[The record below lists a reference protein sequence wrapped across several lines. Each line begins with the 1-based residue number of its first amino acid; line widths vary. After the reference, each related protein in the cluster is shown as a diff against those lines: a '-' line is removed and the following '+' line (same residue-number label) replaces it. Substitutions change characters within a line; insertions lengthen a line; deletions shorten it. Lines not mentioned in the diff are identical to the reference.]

1 MSDLFHFLN
10 GLKGKRIL
18 GINPPVF
25 DFAYFD
31 LWAKPI
37 GLLYLLQ
44 WMRDLGNEVQ
54 FLDCIYEARDKAKSF
69 GRYQP
74 RRTLIEKPEAYRG
87 IPRRYYHFGLEEE
100 EFLSRLLAME
110 EPDLVLVTSIMTYWY
125 GGVHWAI
132 SRVRKIFPDVPV
144 VLGGIYARLCPG
156 HAISSGADMIQ
167 TEYLPVQAPY
177 PAMDLYENGEYGILE
192 TSWGCPMGCDYCA
205 SKILCPSFSQRS
217 IEEVALEM
225 DFQLK
230 VPSIRDM
237 AFYDDALLMNR
248 EFHFYRICDLIQE
261 RYSHIRFHTPNGL
274 HVSQIDR
281 KCAKY
286 LFNTGLRTIR
296 LSLESVDRTVQ
307 GQSSMKVSR
316 LQFERALENLVFA
329 GYGQEDLE
337 TYVFIGLPE
346 QDIDG
351 VRKTIRFVKSL
362 GGTVK
367 TAQFSPIPGTSSY
380 RKALE
385 NVPALKEEPLLHNNS
400 VYCSYISGELEPAEL
415 QELKDLARA

>member
-1 MSDLFHFLN
+1 MSDLSHFLK
-10 GLKGKRIL
+10 GLKGKRVL

-31 LWAKPI
+31 LWAKPV

-54 FLDCIYEARDKAKSF
+54 LLDCIYEARDKAKSF
-69 GRYQP
+69 GRYAP

-87 IPRRYYHFGLEEE
+87 IPRRYFHFGLVED
-100 EFLSRLLAME
+100 EFLARLKLME
-110 EPDLVLVTSIMTYWY
+110 KPDIVLVTSIMTYWY
-125 GGVHWAI
+125 GGVAWAI
-132 SRVRKIFPDVPV
+132 SKVREIFPDVPV
-144 VLGGIYARLCPG
+144 ALGGIYARLCPG

-167 TEYLPVQAPY
+167 TEFLPVQASY
-177 PAMDLYENGEYGILE
+177 PAMDLYDKGEYGILE
-192 TSWGCPMGCDYCA
+192 TSWGCPMGCEYCA

-217 IEEVALEM
+217 IAEVALEM

-230 VPSIRDM
+230 DPLIRDM

-248 EFHFYRICDLIQE
+248 EVHFYRICDLIRE

-274 HVSQIDR
+274 HVSRIDR
-281 KCAKY
+281 KCAEY
-286 LFNTGLRTIR
+286 LHDTGIRTIR
-296 LSLESVDRTVQ
+296 LSLESIDRTVQ

-316 LQFERALENLVFA
+316 QQYERALENLISA

-337 TYVFIGLPE
+337 TYVLIGLPDQE
-346 QDIDG
+346 IHG
-351 VRKTIRFVKSL
+351 VRDTIRFVRNL
-362 GGTVK
+362 GGKVK

-380 RKALE
+380 EKALE
-385 NVPALKEEPLLHNNS
+385 KVPALKEEPLLQNNS
-400 VYCSYISGELEPAEL
+400 IYCSYIAGELDPEEL
-415 QELKDLARA
+415 QELKDLARE